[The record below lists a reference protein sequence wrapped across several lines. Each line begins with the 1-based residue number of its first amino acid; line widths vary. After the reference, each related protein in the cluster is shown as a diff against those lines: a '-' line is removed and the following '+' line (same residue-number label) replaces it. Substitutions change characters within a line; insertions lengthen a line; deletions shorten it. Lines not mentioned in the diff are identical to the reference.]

1 MGQHGGCYLCE
12 PVAALFV
19 SFGGGGIDRAG
30 DRLVLE
36 RDISSENAMTFYHP
50 HLFITVDGNG
60 LSSLMDRTLSPSHIV
75 AG

>member
-1 MGQHGGCYLCE
+1 MRASGSPICFIPGE
-12 PVAALFV
+12 
-19 SFGGGGIDRAG
+19 IDRAG

-60 LSSLMDRTLSPSHIV
+60 LSLLMDRTLSPSHIV